1 MFRFNLKLFS
11 SCRTL
16 LVFFVCVATFALIAA
31 TSAQAQRSKA
41 SLTTTKAEDGQP
53 SFHEFRG
60 VHIGMAADEAR
71 KKLGSPRDKSADQDF
86 YVFNDNEAVQVYY
99 DKTGAVS
106 AISVDFMSGASGVPS
121 SKDVLGAEAEA
132 KADGSIFKRV
142 DYPKAGYWV
151 SYSRTAGNEP
161 TITITI
167 QKIR

>member
-1 MFRFNLKLFS
+1 MFRINLKLFANN
-11 SCRTL
+11 RAR
-16 LVFFVCVATFALIAA
+16 LVLFGCVAPFALVAA
-31 TSAQAQRSKA
+31 TSAQAQRSKG
-41 SLTTTKAEDGQP
+41 SLTTHTPEDGQP
-53 SFHEFRG
+53 AFHEVRG

-71 KKLGSPRDKSADQDF
+71 KKLGTPRDKTAEQDF

-99 DKTGAVS
+99 DKTGAVT
-106 AISVDFMSGASGVPS
+106 AISVDFMSGANGVPTP
-121 SKDVLGAEAEA
+121 KEILGSDAEA

-151 SYSRTAGNEP
+151 SYSRTAGNDP

>member
-1 MFRFNLKLFS
+1 MFRVNPKLFS
-11 SCRTL
+11 NCRVR
-16 LVFFVCVATFALIAA
+16 LVFLGCIAA
-31 TSAQAQRSKA
+31 LALFTATPAQAQRSKG
-41 SLTTTKAEDGQP
+41 SLTTNTPADGQP
-53 SFHEFRG
+53 TFHEFRG

-71 KKLGSPRDKSADQDF
+71 KKLGSPRDKSEEQDL

-106 AISVDFMSGASGVPS
+106 AISVDFMSGATGVPS
-121 SKDVLGAEAEA
+121 SKEVFGAEAEA

-151 SYSRTAGNEP
+151 SYSRTAGNDP

-167 QKIR
+167 QKMR

>member
-11 SCRTL
+11 NCRS
-16 LVFFVCVATFALIAA
+16 LVGFFGCVAAFALVAA
-31 TSAQAQRSKA
+31 MSAQAQRSKG
-41 SLTTTKAEDGQP
+41 SLTTKSLEDGQP
-53 SFHEFRG
+53 TFHEFRG

-71 KKLGSPRDKSADQDF
+71 KKLGTPRDKSAEQDF

-99 DKTGAVS
+99 DKTGAVT

-121 SKDVLGAEAEA
+121 SKEVFGAEAEA

-151 SYSRTAGNEP
+151 SYSRTAGSDP
-161 TITITI
+161 TTTITI